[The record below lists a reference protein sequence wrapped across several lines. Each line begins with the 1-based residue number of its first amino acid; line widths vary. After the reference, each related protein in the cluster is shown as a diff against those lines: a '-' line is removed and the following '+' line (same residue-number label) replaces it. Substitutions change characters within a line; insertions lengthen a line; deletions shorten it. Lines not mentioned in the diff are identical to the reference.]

1 MIVTPSAS
9 ETAGALTAAERRRF
23 VRIACPPDASARLR
37 AGTSARL
44 LDVGLGG
51 ALVESSSRLT
61 PGSVN
66 ATLFV
71 SPDIAFRARA
81 HIVRAFVVGVTR
93 EENGGTSLV
102 YRAGL
107 EFGPMSAD
115 EAGTLGTFVSAALRD
130 ASQTVVEPVERNV
143 SIRFPQ
149 GWTVSRKQD
158 AVIARAPETSRFV
171 FLGAPQCQPDGD
183 LAELARTSMQEAGF
197 SALHGQTATINGLE
211 AFVGFYTGRLRDLG
225 VVIVEAA
232 HVRLDGYTY
241 LVAGVAPWSA
251 YETVRH
257 EFFATISSFG
267 SPAGV
272 DGVQLVAAPSPRSL
286 EEFDEASAPAALSV
300 A

>member
-1 MIVTPSAS
+1 MNSTPSAS

-51 ALVESSSRLT
+51 ALVESSTRLA

-71 SPDIAFRARA
+71 SPEIAFRARA
-81 HIVRAFVVGVTR
+81 HIVRAFVIGVTR
-93 EENGGTSLV
+93 DESGATSLV

-107 EFGPMSAD
+107 EFGPMSSD

-130 ASQTVVEPVERNV
+130 GPQMLQDPVERKV
-143 SIRFPQ
+143 TIRFPQ
-149 GWTVSRKQD
+149 GWAVSRKRD
-158 AVIARAPETSRFV
+158 TIIARAPEPSRFM
-171 FLGAPQCQPDGD
+171 FLGAPRCQPDGD
-183 LAELARTSMQEAGF
+183 LAELARSSMLEGGF
-197 SALHGQTATINGLE
+197 TALHGQATTLNGQE
-211 AFVGFYTGRLRDLG
+211 AFVGFYTGSLRDVG
-225 VVIVEAA
+225 VIVEAA
-232 HVRLDGYTY
+232 HVRVDGYTY

-251 YETVRH
+251 FESVRH

-272 DGVQLVAAPSPRSL
+272 DGVQLVVAPSPHSL
-286 EEFDEASAPAALSV
+286 DQFEDAASPAAV

>member
-1 MIVTPSAS
+1 MNATPSAS

-23 VRIACPPDASARLR
+23 VRIACPPDASARLQ

-51 ALVESSSRLT
+51 ALVESSTRLA

-71 SPDIAFRARA
+71 SPEIAFRARA
-81 HIVRAFVVGVTR
+81 HIVRAFVIGVTR
-93 EENGGTSLV
+93 DESGATSLI

-107 EFGPMSAD
+107 EFGPMSSD

-130 ASQTVVEPVERNV
+130 GPQTLQDPVERKV
-143 SIRFPQ
+143 TIRFPQ
-149 GWTVSRKQD
+149 GWAVSRKRD
-158 AVIARAPETSRFV
+158 TVIARAPEPSRFM
-171 FLGAPQCQPDGD
+171 FLGAPRCQPDGD
-183 LAELARTSMQEAGF
+183 LAELARSSMLEGGF
-197 SALHGQTATINGLE
+197 TALHGQATTLNGQE
-211 AFVGFYTGRLRDLG
+211 AFVGFYTGSLRDVG
-225 VVIVEAA
+225 VIVEAA
-232 HVRLDGYTY
+232 HVRVDGYTY

-251 YETVRH
+251 FESVRH

-272 DGVQLVAAPSPRSL
+272 DGVQLVAAPSPHSL
-286 EEFDEASAPAALSV
+286 DQFEDAAAAAAV

>member
-1 MIVTPSAS
+1 MNATPSAS
-9 ETAGALTAAERRRF
+9 ETAEALTAAERRRF

-51 ALVESSSRLT
+51 ALVESSTRLA

-71 SPDIAFRARA
+71 SPEIAFRARA

-93 EENGGTSLV
+93 DESGATSLV

-107 EFGPMSAD
+107 EFGPMSSD

-130 ASQTVVEPVERNV
+130 GPRTLQEPVERKV
-143 SIRFPQ
+143 TIRFPQ
-149 GWTVSRKQD
+149 GWAISRKRD
-158 AVIARAPETSRFV
+158 TVIARSPEASKFM
-171 FLGAPQCQPDGD
+171 FLGAPRCQPDGE
-183 LAELARTSMQEAGF
+183 LAELARASMLEGGF
-197 SALHGQTATINGLE
+197 SALHGQATTLNGQE
-211 AFVGFYTGRLRDLG
+211 AFVGFYTGTLRDLG

-232 HVRLDGYTY
+232 HVRVDGYTY
-241 LVAGVAPWSA
+241 LIAGVAPWSA

-272 DGVQLVAAPSPRSL
+272 DGVQLVAAPSPHL
-286 EEFDEASAPAALSV
+286 LDQFEDAASPAAV